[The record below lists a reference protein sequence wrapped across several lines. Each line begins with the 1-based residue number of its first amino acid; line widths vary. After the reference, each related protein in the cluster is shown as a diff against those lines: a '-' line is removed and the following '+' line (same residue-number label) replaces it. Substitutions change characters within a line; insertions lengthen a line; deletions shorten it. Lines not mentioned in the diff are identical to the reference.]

1 MDPNPDVTISEFVWC
16 QQVLGG
22 SLFSKKELV
31 GKGR

>member
-1 MDPNPDVTISEFVWC
+1 MDPNPNVTISEFVWY

-22 SLFSKKELV
+22 FLFSKKELV

>member
-1 MDPNPDVTISEFVWC
+1 MDPNPNIRISESIWY